1 MANPIRQ
8 GQLARDKQ
16 GKYLVIAPN
25 GKGYKFEQAILV
37 VWDMCDGQRSEQQ
50 IIRELADRTGGSTSQ
65 VSKTVPM
72 IIAKL
77 RTLNLIG

>member
-1 MANPIRQ
+1 MANPLRL

-25 GKGYKFEQAILV
+25 GKQYRFEQAIMV
-37 VWDMCDGQRSEQQ
+37 VWDMCDGTRSEQQ
-50 IIRELADRTGGSTSQ
+50 IIRDLADRTGGSTSA

-77 RTLNLIG
+77 RTLDLIG